1 MNKRALSAF
10 LALILVL
17 STYPFLAQA
26 QEKKEVLAVVG
37 NISIDKEEFL
47 QLMSKERE
55 KDSPANSLTR
65 REFEENFESFLT
77 YKLKVIEA
85 ESIKLDQLEEFNLE
99 FSSVK
104 ESLIAPY
111 LIKNSIE
118 EGEVKKVYARLQ
130 EIVRAKHILFQ
141 FPPNPKKEDSIAIL
155 QMALKVKAEL
165 ENGADFAELAFN
177 YSDDP
182 SAKLNKG
189 DLGYFTGLQMVQQFE
204 EAAYTLPVGSISD
217 PILTDFG
224 YHIIQVSSRQANPGE
239 VKISH
244 ILVRFDSENPSQEEN
259 ARRKISDIYAEIQK
273 ENTI

>member
-10 LALILVL
+10 LAFILVL

-104 ESLIAPY
+104 
-111 LIKNSIE
+111 
-118 EGEVKKVYARLQ
+118 
-130 EIVRAKHILFQ
+130 
-141 FPPNPKKEDSIAIL
+141 
-155 QMALKVKAEL
+155 
-165 ENGADFAELAFN
+165 
-177 YSDDP
+177 
-182 SAKLNKG
+182 
-189 DLGYFTGLQMVQQFE
+189 
-204 EAAYTLPVGSISD
+204 
-217 PILTDFG
+217 
-224 YHIIQVSSRQANPGE
+224 
-239 VKISH
+239 
-244 ILVRFDSENPSQEEN
+244 
-259 ARRKISDIYAEIQK
+259 
-273 ENTI
+273 